1 MNCRNPAFAEPQ
13 VQAIRPL
20 LDAVDPDT
28 VALHNRLQVPR
39 QSVQAHSAGHAITLN
54 WAAASGATATDI
66 YPIWLSSGE
75 LSARVLLPCSLRDQL
90 LASQDVVEVFEDLA
104 MAAQSILLEQALLP
118 LLEPLEAELEQLLT
132 VDVKSNA
139 DVMVPLTLRLGV
151 QVADGESHTLVI
163 ELSVAAAQLVTDL
176 LDRWVPVQPQK
187 LPNLHLPLVL
197 QAGWQ
202 VLSISELRSLRPGDV
217 LILEVPAKA
226 DMWVCLANSR
236 WACAR
241 REERGIRL
249 LEAFNRSQPIREH
262 PMSQGTSSHR
272 ATNESAAEESADVS
286 LGDVQLNLVC
296 QVGSVQLSLSELEQL
311 GEGSVLPL
319 PEGGSDFVELLVNGR
334 SVGRGELVKMG
345 DGLGVR
351 LTRFASL

>member
-1 MNCRNPAFAEPQ
+1 MNCRNPVFAAPQ
-13 VQAIRPL
+13 LQPIRPL

-28 VALHNRLQVPR
+28 VALHNRLQARR
-39 QSVQAHSAGHAITLN
+39 QSVQAHCTGQTITLN
-54 WAAASGATATDI
+54 WAAASGDAATDI
-66 YPIWLSSGE
+66 YSLWLSSGE

-90 LASQDVVEVFEDLA
+90 LASQGVVAVFEELA
-104 MAAQSILLEQALLP
+104 MAAQSVLLEQALLP

-132 VDVKSNA
+132 VDVQGNA
-139 DVMVPLTLRLGV
+139 EVMLPLTLRLGV

-187 LPNLHLPLVL
+187 LPDLILPLVL

-202 VLSISELRSLRPGDV
+202 ALSISELRSLRPGDV
-217 LILEVPAKA
+217 LMLEVPGNA
-226 DMWVCLANSR
+226 DLWVSLANDR
-236 WACAR
+236 WARAR
-241 REERGIRL
+241 REEQGIRL

-272 ATNESAAEESADVS
+272 ATNQSAAEESADVS

-296 QVGSVQLSLSELEQL
+296 QVGSVQLSLAELEQL
-311 GEGSVLPL
+311 GEGSVLAL

>member
-1 MNCRNPAFAEPQ
+1 MNCRNPAFAAPQ

-20 LDAVDPDT
+20 LDAVAPDT
-28 VALHNRLQVPR
+28 VALHNRLQVRR
-39 QSVQAHSAGHAITLN
+39 QFVQAVCGGQAITLN
-54 WAAASGATATDI
+54 WAATSGTAVTDI
-66 YPIWLSSGE
+66 HPLWLSSGE
-75 LSARVLLPCSLRDQL
+75 LSARVLLPRSLLDQL
-90 LASQDVVEVFEDLA
+90 LASEGVLEVFDDLA
-104 MAAQSILLEQALLP
+104 KEAESILLEQALLP
-118 LLEPLEAELEQLLT
+118 LLEPLEAEFGQLIT
-132 VDVKSNA
+132 VDVQGKA
-139 DVMVPLTLRLGV
+139 DVSVPLTLRLGV
-151 QVADGESHTLVI
+151 QVADGEPHTLVI
-163 ELSVAAAQLVTDL
+163 ELSVAAAQLVSDL
-176 LDRWVPVQPQK
+176 LDRRVPVQPQK
-187 LPNLHLPLVL
+187 LPNLNLPLVL

-202 VLSISELRSLRPGDV
+202 ALSISELRSLRPGDV
-217 LILEVPAKA
+217 LMLEVPAKA

-241 REERGIRL
+241 REEQGIRL

-262 PMSQGTSSHR
+262 PMSQGTSSDR
-272 ATNESAAEESADVS
+272 ATTQSAAEESADVS

-311 GEGSVLPL
+311 GEGSVLAL
-319 PEGGSDFVELLVNGR
+319 PDGGSDFVDLTVNGR